1 MSTEAHPQVSAVIPT
16 YNYSRFVVEAVE
28 SALAQ
33 TYSPVEVV
41 VVDDGSTDDTAERL
55 RPYRARIRYL
65 YQENRGLSGAR
76 NAGIRAARGEY
87 VALLDSDD
95 TWKPEKIAS
104 QMSLVSAKGYQ
115 VVVCRT
121 AWPKG
126 AAEALGFE
134 DCFFSGPGFGSTA
147 LMRKSLFNEV
157 GEFDEALRSV
167 EDRDMML
174 RLTRDGRKI
183 GVLVGDYVTIRHHP
197 GNMSKNAATM
207 ERNFLRVLDKAFD
220 WPQARRRY
228 VLKAKACSN
237 ACMDCSWVYFVQ
249 GDRGKALTRLLK
261 SFCLFPLPCG
271 ASFGR
276 TRFIRLK
283 LLLRYLLGGRL
294 PGVSRSGAIGAASG
308 GAGSDRGGSMRA

>member
-157 GEFDEALRSV
+157 GEFDETLRSV

-220 WPQARRRY
+220 WPQARGRY
-228 VLKAKACSN
+228 LLKAKACSN

-261 SFCLFPLPCG
+261 SFCLFPLPSG

-283 LLLRYLLGGRL
+283 LLLRYLLGDRL
-294 PGVSRSGAIGAASG
+294 PGVSRSGAIGAASD

>member
-1 MSTEAHPQVSAVIPT
+1 MSAEANSVVTAVIPT
-16 YNYSRFVVEAVE
+16 YNYGRFVAEAVE

-55 RPYRARIRYL
+55 QPYRGRIRYL

-76 NAGIRAARGEY
+76 NAGMRAARGEY

-95 TWKPEKIAS
+95 TWKPEKIAA
-104 QMSLVSAKGYQ
+104 QMSLAIAQGYQ
-115 VVVCRT
+115 VVVCWS
-121 AWPKG
+121 ASPKG
-126 AAEALGFE
+126 AEALGFE

-157 GEFDEALRSV
+157 GEFDETLRSV

-183 GVLVGDYVTIRHHP
+183 GVLVGDYVTIRDHP
-197 GNMSKNAATM
+197 GNMSKNAAAM

-220 WPQARRRY
+220 WPAARRRY
-228 VLKAKACSN
+228 VLKAMAYSN
-237 ACMDCSWVYFVQ
+237 ACADCSWVYFSQ
-249 GDRGKALTRLLK
+249 GERRKALTRLLK
-261 SFCLFPLPCG
+261 SFCLFPLPG
-271 ASFGR
+271 ASSFCRG
-276 TRFIRLK
+276 RFIRLK
-283 LLLRYLLGGRL
+283 ALLRYLLGGR
-294 PGVSRSGAIGAASG
+294 PQGFSRSGAMRATS
-308 GAGSDRGGSMRA
+308 AGPESNRGGSIRG

>member
-1 MSTEAHPQVSAVIPT
+1 MIAEAHPLVSAIIPT
-16 YNYSRFVVEAVE
+16 YNYGRFVVEAVE

-95 TWKPEKIAS
+95 TWKPEKIAA
-104 QMSLVSAKGYQ
+104 QMSLVSAKGYPA
-115 VVVCRT
+115 VVCRT
-121 AWPKG
+121 SWPKG
-126 AAEALGFE
+126 AAEELGFE

-157 GEFDEALRSV
+157 GEFDETLRSV

-174 RLTRDGRKI
+174 RLTRGRRKI

-220 WPQARRRY
+220 WPEARRRY
-228 VLKAKACSN
+228 VLKAKARSN

-249 GDRGKALTRLLK
+249 GDRGKALARLVA
-261 SFCLFPLPCG
+261 SFCLFPLPAG

-283 LLLRYLLGGRL
+283 LLLRYLLGDR
-294 PGVSRSGAIGAASG
+294 RSGAMRAASG
-308 GAGSDRGGSMRA
+308 GAESDRGGSVRG

>member
-1 MSTEAHPQVSAVIPT
+1 MSAEANPVVSAVIPT
-16 YNYSRFVVEAVE
+16 YNYGRFVAEAVE

-55 RPYRARIRYL
+55 QPYRGRIRYL

-157 GEFDEALRSV
+157 GEFDEALRCV

-220 WPQARRRY
+220 WPQARGRY
-228 VLKAKACSN
+228 VLKAMAYSN
-237 ACMDCSWVYFVQ
+237 ACADCSWVYFVQ

-271 ASFGR
+271 ASFRRG
-276 TRFIRLK
+276 RFIRLK
-283 LLLRYLLGGRL
+283 ALLRYLLGGR
-294 PGVSRSGAIGAASG
+294 PQGFSRSGAMGATSA
-308 GAGSDRGGSMRA
+308 GAESNRGDSIRR